1 MLAVGPPVRAAIVES
16 IPEHRRRP
24 MDRTQHRMSDP
35 RRRDD
40 ARGQS
45 LVEFSLVLIP
55 LLLILL
61 GIIQMG
67 FVFNAQVTITN
78 AAREGAR
85 AATIYAYSLDGA
97 QPGPPA
103 CNTTTRTTNDACR
116 NAYALFFAQ
125 QAFGSLSSTSPQ
137 FVTTGTWTQSGFDPT
152 TTCTSGSTCATTY
165 TNGDVVVRYTV
176 PANVADSD
184 PRTGERVTVQI
195 TYHQDLF
202 VPLISTFLPHDSNG
216 RLAQGATVTMVIN

>member
-1 MLAVGPPVRAAIVES
+1 MDRV
-16 IPEHRRRP
+16 HRRMPRL
-24 MDRTQHRMSDP
+24 
-35 RRRDD
+35 RRRDG

-67 FVFNAQVTITN
+67 FVFNTQVTITN

-152 TTCTSGSTCATTY
+152 TTCTSRSTCATTY
-165 TNGDVVVRYTV
+165 TNGDVVVTYTV

>member
-1 MLAVGPPVRAAIVES
+1 MLAVGPPVRAAVVES

-24 MDRTQHRMSDP
+24 MDRTQRRIPSL

-55 LLLILL
+55 LLLLLL

-67 FVFNAQVTITN
+67 LVFNAQVTITN

-103 CNTTTRTTNDACR
+103 CNTTTRATNDACR
-116 NAYALFFAQ
+116 NAYALYFAQ
-125 QAFGSLSSTSPQ
+125 QAFGALSGASPQ
-137 FVTTGTWTQSGFDPT
+137 FVTGTWTQSGLDPNSRCASG
-152 TTCTSGSTCATTY
+152 TTCTTTY
-165 TNGDVVVRYTV
+165 TNGDVVVTYTV
-176 PANVADSD
+176 PANVVDSD

-202 VPLISTFLPHDSNG
+202 VPLISSFLPHDSNG
-216 RLAQGATVTMVIN
+216 RLAQGSTVTMVIN

>member
-1 MLAVGPPVRAAIVES
+1 MSG
-16 IPEHRRRP
+16 HRRR
-24 MDRTQHRMSDP
+24 DG
-35 RRRDD
+35 

-45 LVEFSLVLIP
+45 LVEFALVLIP

-67 FVFNAQVTITN
+67 LVFNAQVTITN

-85 AATIYAYSLDGA
+85 AATIYSYSLAGL
-97 QPGPPA
+97 QSGPPA
-103 CNTTTRTTNDACR
+103 CNTTTRATNDGCR
-116 NAYALFFAQ
+116 NAYALYFAQ

-152 TTCTSGSTCATTY
+152 TTCASGSTCTTTY
-165 TNGDVVVRYTV
+165 TNGDIVVTYTV
-176 PANVADSD
+176 PANITDSD
-184 PRTGERVTVQI
+184 PRTGEQVTVRI

-202 VPLISTFLPHDSNG
+202 VPLISAFLPHDANG
-216 RLAQGATVTMVIN
+216 RLAQGSTVTMVIN

>member
-1 MLAVGPPVRAAIVES
+1 MDRA
-16 IPEHRRRP
+16 HRRIP
-24 MDRTQHRMSDP
+24 GL
-35 RRRDD
+35 RRRDG

-67 FVFNAQVTITN
+67 LVFNAQVTITN

-85 AATIYAYSLDGA
+85 AATIYSYSLAGL
-97 QPGPPA
+97 QSGPPA
-103 CNTTTRTTNDACR
+103 CNTTTRATNDACR
-116 NAYALFFAQ
+116 NAYALYFAQ

-152 TTCTSGSTCATTY
+152 TTCASGATCTTTY
-165 TNGDVVVRYTV
+165 TNGDIVVTYTV
-176 PANVADSD
+176 PANITDSD
-184 PRTGERVTVQI
+184 PRTGEQVTVQI